1 MHHDP
6 YRHVLSQ
13 DRYLLL
19 WQENGETKQKHVG
32 PDIVSIGLED
42 TERVRVGR
50 SYPHRRHYDGVYP
63 VIETRQSVWYESMLE
78 LQCLMQLE
86 HAGDLAGISTQPMC
100 FVGPNRFRHYPDFF
114 YRRSSDQTG
123 VVVDVRARERMDEP
137 TRARYGLTAALCRS
151 IGWEYE
157 VMHGLTD
164 WAAMNLE
171 WLSAFRHPRFA
182 LPVPAIEQLL
192 SHITQPISFIE
203 AAKLID
209 SRAPELAKAHLY
221 HLMWRREVVTI
232 SDGPFCE
239 EMLII
244 DAQVAP

>member
-6 YRHVLSQ
+6 YRHVQSQ

-19 WQENGETKQKHVG
+19 WQEKGRTRQKDVG
-32 PDIVSIGLED
+32 PDVASIGLED

-50 SYPHRRHYDGVYP
+50 SYPHRRHYEGIYP
-63 VIETRQSVWYESMLE
+63 VIHTRQAVWYESMLE

-86 HAGDLAGISTQPMC
+86 HDGDLAGISTQPMC

-114 YRRSSDQTG
+114 YRRESDHVG
-123 VVVDVRARERMDEP
+123 VIVDVRARERMDEP
-137 TRARYGLTAALCRS
+137 TRARYGLTEALCRS

-164 WAAMNLE
+164 WAALNLE

-182 LPVPAIEQLL
+182 LPAPAMELLMSQLA
-192 SHITQPISFIE
+192 HPIPFVE

-209 SRAPELAKAHLY
+209 SLTPEICKAGLY
-221 HLMWRREVVTI
+221 NLMWRREVVTI
-232 SDGPFCE
+232 SDGPFSE
-239 EMLII
+239 DMLITT
-244 DAQVAP
+244 ARAAS